1 MNINKNQSKKITKLE
16 KKIADYAINKK
27 DESALLL
34 ELELLRKDNI
44 RLLNILNSTDEYRNF
59 CYLGQTAPGGIRYIK
74 PKVIRKAATYKPM
87 SKKEERA
94 RSLNEYKNY
103 KTNQTNKIERED
115 RNWVPLEAY
124 NYLVESNNKFN
135 LDLNNDI
142 IENLLLILNK
152 FWQER
157 LDR

>member
-1 MNINKNQSKKITKLE
+1 M
-16 KKIADYAINKK
+16 
-27 DESALLL
+27 
-34 ELELLRKDNI
+34 
-44 RLLNILNSTDEYRNF
+44 
-59 CYLGQTAPGGIRYIK
+59 
-74 PKVIRKAATYKPM
+74 VRKAATYKPM

-135 LDLNNDI
+135 IGLNNDI

-157 LDR
+157 LDREINRYRSTYQKEIKDLKC